1 MSDLVTL
8 FREIH
13 RLRRYARDLQDQL
26 DRIPRQMKLQ
36 QGRLTHQEGVLRDAQ
51 EAIRK
56 LQVRVREQEG
66 TLKST
71 HGQVAKY
78 KKQLDDVGGKKEYD
92 ALQLEIA
99 NARAKCSQLEDEIL
113 NAITESE
120 ERTAGLP
127 ELEKGVAQAKEELDR
142 YQKESETRKA
152 DLNAQL
158 TQARAQLKEV
168 EVQVPQGLRE
178 QYNRI
183 VGARDAEGLAAVR
196 DGDCSACHTEI
207 PRQTLSNLHQGQFV
221 VCRSCGRIL
230 YLPEEERRGS
240 LDEE

>member
-1 MSDLVTL
+1 MSDLVVL

-26 DRIPRQMKLQ
+26 DRIPRQVKIH
-36 QGRLTHQEGVLRDAQ
+36 QGKVAHQEGQLRDAQ

-56 LQVRVREQEG
+56 LQVGVREKEG

-92 ALQLEIA
+92 ALQVEIA

-120 ERTAGLP
+120 ERTAALP
-127 ELEKGVAQAKEELDR
+127 ELEKGLAQTREELAR
-142 YQKESETRKA
+142 YEKESATRKV
-152 DLNAQL
+152 DLSTQL
-158 TQARAQLKEV
+158 SQARAQLKEV

-196 DGDCSACHTEI
+196 EGDCSACHTEI
-207 PRQTLSNLHQGQFV
+207 PRQTLSNLQQGQFV

-230 YLPEEERRGS
+230 YLPEEERRES
-240 LDEE
+240 VDEE